1 MCKKVASCLQPG
13 VSWHMEIDENI
24 TECVNCKH
32 PVESSLKKCFDQAST
47 WWADILIKQQY
58 VNYICNIII

>member
-1 MCKKVASCLQPG
+1 MFVKKIASCLQPG

-47 WWADILIKQQY
+47 WWANTLI
-58 VNYICNIII
+58 

>member
-13 VSWHMEIDENI
+13 VSSHMEIDENI

-32 PVESSLKKCFDQAST
+32 PVESSLKKCFDQASKR
-47 WWADILIKQQY
+47 WADTLI
-58 VNYICNIII
+58 